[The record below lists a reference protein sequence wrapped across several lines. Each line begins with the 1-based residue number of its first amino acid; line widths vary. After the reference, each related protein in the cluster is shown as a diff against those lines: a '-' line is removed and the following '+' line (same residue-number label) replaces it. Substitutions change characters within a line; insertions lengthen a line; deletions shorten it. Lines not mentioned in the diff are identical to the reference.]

1 MKGRMESAG
10 YDLCGCYLL
19 LPQPEMEKD
28 ALVHFTRKPT
38 HRENTKLLIEWLSVD
53 CVLKFRTF

>member
-1 MKGRMESAG
+1 MESAG
-10 YDLCGCYLL
+10 YDLCSCYLL